1 MLLISGLSGAG
12 KSTVLH
18 ALEDAGFFCTDN
30 LPVEMLRDWS
40 RLMRARGRPAAVC
53 LDARSCE
60 RDGELAQ
67 ALQAATLADEG
78 WKLLFLEASDES
90 LLQRFSALRRR
101 HPYAPE
107 AELSRAIAAEREAM
121 RPVREMADLVL
132 DSSEL
137 NPYELA
143 ARAEAFWREE
153 GAAARGLR
161 CSLLSF
167 SYRHGLPR
175 QADMV
180 IDARFLPNP
189 HYQPELAPL
198 TGRDAPVARWLAE
211 KPEVARAEQRLRDW
225 LAFAWPLMARER
237 KQYFTLAIG
246 CSGGRHRSVYLVERL
261 AAWLRDEGLARPVV
275 RHRELGLVHEGEAA
289 Q

>member
-30 LPVEMLRDWS
+30 LPIEMLRDWS
-40 RLMRARGRPAAVC
+40 RLMRGRGRPAAVC

-67 ALQAATLADEG
+67 ALQAVMLSDEG
-78 WKLLFLEASDES
+78 WKLLFLEASDEA
-90 LLQRFSALRRR
+90 LQQRFSTLRRR

-107 AELSRAIAAEREAM
+107 AELSRAIATEREALA
-121 RPVREMADLVL
+121 PVRAMADLVL

-153 GAAARGLR
+153 GNAGARAIR
-161 CSLLSF
+161 CTLLSF

-180 IDARFLPNP
+180 LDARFLPNP

-198 TGRDAPVARWLAE
+198 TGCDAPVAQWLAAH
-211 KPEVARAEQRLRDW
+211 PEAIRAEQWLRDW
-225 LAFAWPLMARER
+225 LAFTWPLMRRER

-246 CSGGRHRSVYLVERL
+246 CSGGRHRSVWLVERL
-261 AAWLRDEGLARPVV
+261 AAWLREQALARPVV
-275 RHRELGLVHEGEAA
+275 RHRELGIVRNGGGA
-289 Q
+289 